1 LDALRREIPP
11 DVAANNRIDEIQ
23 RIFDEAITVLRDVSH
38 ILPHS
43 NVDRTGLA
51 AALDRLV
58 GRFRKQCACTI
69 RLMVDSHTHP
79 RFEAQRAMY
88 RIAECALDNAVRHAG
103 ASLIEVLFRPTA
115 RGPELEVRDDG
126 KGFEKEPAD
135 TRPNGLGLMLME
147 HAAARADLQ
156 FSIITAS
163 GAGTIVRIL
172 DPV

>member
-1 LDALRREIPP
+1 MPP
-11 DVAANNRIDEIQ
+11 SATTSSRIDEIQ
-23 RIFDEAITVLRDVSH
+23 RIFDEAISVLREVSH

-58 GRFRKQCACTI
+58 GRFRKHSPGTI
-69 RLMVDSHTHP
+69 RLMVDSHTHA
-79 RFEAQRAMY
+79 RSQSQRAMY
-88 RIAECALDNAVRHAG
+88 RIAECALENAVRHSE

-126 KGFEKEPAD
+126 RGFQIDPETAEPK
-135 TRPNGLGLMLME
+135 GLGLMLME

-156 FSIITAS
+156 FSLTTAV